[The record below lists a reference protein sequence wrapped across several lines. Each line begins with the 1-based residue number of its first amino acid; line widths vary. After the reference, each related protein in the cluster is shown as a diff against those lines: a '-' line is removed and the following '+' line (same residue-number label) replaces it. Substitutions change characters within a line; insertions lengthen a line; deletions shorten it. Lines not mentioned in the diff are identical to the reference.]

1 MEKQEAITLFS
12 ELITKIYN
20 STDLTDDLLDE
31 IEEDLKKI
39 DDLLPRKQ
47 YYREL
52 IVFLDKAR
60 DVENLISRNNYKFLF
75 LSDLESRLNMLKRL
89 EE

>member
-1 MEKQEAITLFS
+1 MKKQEAIKLFS
-12 ELITKIYN
+12 SLITKIYN
-20 STDLTDDLLDE
+20 STDLTDELLDE
-31 IEEDLKKI
+31 IEKDLKKI
-39 DDLLPRKQ
+39 DNLLPRKQ

-52 IVFLDKAR
+52 MVFLDKAKTQ
-60 DVENLISRNNYKFLF
+60 ENMISRNNYKFLF

>member
-1 MEKQEAITLFS
+1 MEKQEAIKLFS

-20 STDLTDDLLDE
+20 STDLTNELLDE
-31 IEEDLKKI
+31 IEIDLKKI
-39 DDLLPRKQ
+39 DKLLPRKQ

-52 IVFLDKAR
+52 MIFLDKAR
-60 DVENLISRNNYKFLF
+60 DVKNIISRNNYKFLF

>member
-1 MEKQEAITLFS
+1 MKKEEGIKLFS
-12 ELITKIYN
+12 ELINKIYN
-20 STDLTDDLLDE
+20 STDLTDELLCEVD
-31 IEEDLKKI
+31 EDLKII

-52 IVFLDKAR
+52 VVMLDKAR
-60 DVENLISRNNYKFLF
+60 EIDNLILRNNYKFLF
-75 LSDLESRLNMLKRL
+75 LSDLEKRLNMLKRL